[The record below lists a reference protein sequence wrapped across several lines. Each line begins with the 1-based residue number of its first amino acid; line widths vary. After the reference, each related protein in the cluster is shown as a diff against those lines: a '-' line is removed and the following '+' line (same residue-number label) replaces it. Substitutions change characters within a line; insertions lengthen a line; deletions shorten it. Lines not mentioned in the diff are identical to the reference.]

1 MGIVVGTRIFCYF
14 FGLYKVEIHELAAP
28 RPPPTNVVLKFQCE
42 SKVRNGRER
51 AGCDARVVGRCM
63 LARVAACA
71 VATNLL
77 LAGGQFVRNQHWSG
91 GRGDKHSKVIQNG
104 PLLSLC

>member
-1 MGIVVGTRIFCYF
+1 MS
-14 FGLYKVEIHELAAP
+14 LPPPA
-28 RPPPTNVVLKFQCE
+28 PPTNVVLKFHCE